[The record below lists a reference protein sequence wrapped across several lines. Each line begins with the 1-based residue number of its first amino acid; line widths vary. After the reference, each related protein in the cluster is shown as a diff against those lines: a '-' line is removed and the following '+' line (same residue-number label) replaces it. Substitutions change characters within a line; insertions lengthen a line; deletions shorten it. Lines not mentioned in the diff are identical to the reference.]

1 MNLVEAFYQRH
12 GWVRGALKLWV
23 PIGAAVYLL
32 TFNLLFDG
40 ILKDVADGS
49 QTLTPSGAAA
59 LAFAVIAVALV
70 PIASFTAKRYDEHAA
85 RERQIKTD
93 REFQDLADRARHAE
107 LEAVAW
113 KHRTRLYIYL
123 NNVLNELVRDKSEGY
138 IEAIRNA
145 ANPQEIATHLGRY
158 DNLGRNIDRI
168 LQVAYH
174 CIESQYG
181 DALAGRELAVVFF
194 DTLNDPTT
202 LSLRSFCNRKKQ
214 QPRSLGLGETNS
226 HLRRDGFSF
235 ASLVWKT
242 GRIQILPDTAAA
254 MQTSPPKFVAFREQ
268 HEHDV
273 RSIVGY
279 PVQDPNL
286 NSIAELGL
294 KDATIGVICVK
305 SNEQDTFQTDMEAEL
320 SAVMES
326 IANRI
331 SFEMRRFYCKEV
343 MKGDGG

>member
-1 MNLVEAFYQRH
+1 MTASE
-12 GWVRGALKLWV
+12 
-23 PIGAAVYLL
+23 I
-32 TFNLLFDG
+32 
-40 ILKDVADGS
+40 
-49 QTLTPSGAAA
+49 AA

-70 PIASFTAKRYDEHAA
+70 PIASFTSKRYDEHAA
-85 RERQIKTD
+85 RERKLATD
-93 REFQDLADRARHAE
+93 RERQELAERAKGAE
-107 LEAVAW
+107 LEAAAW
-113 KHRTRLYIYL
+113 KDRTRLYIYL

-138 IEAIRNA
+138 IEAIRNS
-145 ANPQEIATHLGRY
+145 ANPQDIAAHLGRY

-194 DTLNDPTT
+194 DTLTDPAT

-214 QPRSLGLGETNS
+214 QPRSLGLGETNPY
-226 HLRRDGFSF
+226 LQRDGFSF

-242 GRIQILPDTAAA
+242 GRIQIVPDTAAA
-254 MQTSPPKFVAFREQ
+254 MQMIPPKFVAFREQ

-279 PVQDPNL
+279 PVQDANL
-286 NSIAELGL
+286 NSIAKLNL

-305 SNEQDTFQTDMEAEL
+305 SNERDTFQTEMEAEL